1 MLERRL
7 ELFALFRVLL
17 PTTMGKAWKKERT
30 KSKRTKARE
39 KKKKKKK
46 SRRKTTSRS
55 VRISRLKE
63 DEENQLLYAIEKV
76 VKIYGAAVASSI
88 FIGVLV
94 YLYALL
100 PWTKWDSKDGIPR
113 YNVPLFVSL
122 EEWSFWL

>member
-1 MLERRL
+1 
-7 ELFALFRVLL
+7 
-17 PTTMGKAWKKERT
+17 MGKAWKERR
-30 KSKRTKARE
+30 KSKRTKV
-39 KKKKKKK
+39 KKKKKK
-46 SRRKTTSRS
+46 SRRKTASRALC
-55 VRISRLKE
+55 IARLQE

-122 EEWSFWL
+122 EEWSFRL

>member
-17 PTTMGKAWKKERT
+17 PTTMGKAWKKERR
-30 KSKRTKARE
+30 KSKRTKASA
-39 KKKKKKK
+39 KKKKKKIRK
-46 SRRKTTSRS
+46 KTTSRAL
-55 VRISRLKE
+55 RISRLQE

>member
-1 MLERRL
+1 
-7 ELFALFRVLL
+7 
-17 PTTMGKAWKKERT
+17 MGKAWKKEMR

-94 YLYALL
+94 YLYSIL

-113 YNVPLFVSL
+113 YNVALFVSL
-122 EEWSFWL
+122 EE

>member
-1 MLERRL
+1 
-7 ELFALFRVLL
+7 
-17 PTTMGKAWKKERT
+17 MGKAWKKERR

-46 SRRKTTSRS
+46 IRRNRPTTSRS
-55 VRISRLKE
+55 KRISRLKE

-122 EEWSFWL
+122 VKNGHFGCELTSSN

>member
-1 MLERRL
+1 
-7 ELFALFRVLL
+7 
-17 PTTMGKAWKKERT
+17 MGKAWKERR
-30 KSKRTKARE
+30 KSKRTKA
-39 KKKKKKK
+39 KKKKKR
-46 SRRKTTSRS
+46 RRKTTSRS
-55 VRISRLKE
+55 KRIRRLQE

>member
-1 MLERRL
+1 
-7 ELFALFRVLL
+7 
-17 PTTMGKAWKKERT
+17 MGKAWKERR
-30 KSKRTKARE
+30 KSKRIKA
-39 KKKKKKK
+39 KKKKKK
-46 SRRKTTSRS
+46 RKRGRASL
-55 VRISRLKE
+55 IAKLQE

-113 YNVPLFVSL
+113 YNVDLFVSL
-122 EEWSFWL
+122 VKNGHFACELTSSN